1 MINNLDNILYD
12 NINIDRLSKN
22 EYLSIINMLKIEYK
36 ILLTSINKDT
46 SVNQIY
52 ALEQTKINLER
63 KISDYLEIN
72 KHLVSKL
79 TNKLTLKERI
89 LGKIDLK
96 SRTQG

>member
-63 KISDYLEIN
+63 KISDSLEIN